1 MGEGYQLSLAINIQY
16 WQRLCYCM
24 IHLLHSRATKK
35 QIDEM
40 LETLAVYIK
49 LAVDIRRGILAG
61 GGALHADCEAVLL
74 EEGSQQ
80 DDIWG
85 ADWIPSTQQILYE
98 ALINIRPKQNNPS
111 MKILDSSI
119 RNRIAEIVQSIL
131 GGI

>member
-40 LETLAVYIK
+40 LETLGVYIK
-49 LAVDIRRGILAG
+49 LAVDIKRGILAG

-111 MKILDSSI
+111 MKILDPSI
-119 RNRIAEIVQSIL
+119 CHRITEIAESLL
-131 GGI
+131 GGV

>member
-1 MGEGYQLSLAINIQY
+1 MKCL
-16 WQRLCYCM
+16 R
-24 IHLLHSRATKK
+24 HSAS
-35 QIDEM
+35 
-40 LETLAVYIK
+40 IK

-85 ADWIPSTQQILYE
+85 ADWIPSTRQILYE
-98 ALINIRPKQNNPS
+98 ALINIRPKQNSPS
-111 MKILDSSI
+111 MKILDPSI
-119 RNRIAEIVQSIL
+119 CNRIAEIVQSIL

>member
-40 LETLAVYIK
+40 LETLSVYIK

-111 MKILDSSI
+111 MKILDPSI
-119 RNRIAEIVQSIL
+119 RNRITEIVQSIL

>member
-24 IHLLHSRATKK
+24 IHLLHSCATKR
-35 QIDEM
+35 QLDEM
-40 LETLAVYIK
+40 LETLGVYIK

-61 GGALHADCEAVLL
+61 GGALHADCEAMLL
-74 EEGSQQ
+74 EKGSQQ

-111 MKILDSSI
+111 MKILDPSI
-119 RNRIAEIVQSIL
+119 RNRIAEIVQSLL

>member
-1 MGEGYQLSLAINIQY
+1 
-16 WQRLCYCM
+16 M

-40 LETLAVYIK
+40 LETLGVYIK
-49 LAVDIRRGILAG
+49 LAVDIRQGILAG

-80 DDIWG
+80 EDIWG

-111 MKILDSSI
+111 MKIYDPSI

-131 GGI
+131 GGL